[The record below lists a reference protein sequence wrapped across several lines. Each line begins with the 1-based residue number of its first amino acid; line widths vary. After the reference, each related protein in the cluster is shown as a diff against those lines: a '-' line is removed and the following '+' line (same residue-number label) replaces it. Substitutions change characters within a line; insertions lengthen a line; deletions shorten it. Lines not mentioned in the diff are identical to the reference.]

1 MSGDAHIQAIEA
13 LWYTAVDVAIARAEL
28 GTMPAPV
35 SCTLHPFRPGR
46 PGFLWVVWRA
56 RDFGDTSPT
65 VGSRCIG
72 GGTTDET
79 DAKAAALLALA
90 DLIATSAALDVPGWP
105 GAAP

>member
-1 MSGDAHIQAIEA
+1 MTDGTHIQAIEA
-13 LWYTAVDVAIARAEL
+13 LWREAVDVAIARAEL

-35 SCTLHPFRPGR
+35 SCTLHPFKPGR

-56 RDFGDTSPT
+56 RDFDETPLT
-65 VGSRCIG
+65 IGSRCIG

-79 DAKAAALLALA
+79 DPKAAALLALA

-105 GAAP
+105 GAAR